1 MLRAGQSGSGGWNLT
16 FSLAL
21 TGFLLSMTPSYDGL
35 DIIQILVMMDSML
48 VQTENVV
55 ISVVKLLSV
64 DLTTDESLVCKSC

>member
-1 MLRAGQSGSGGWNLT
+1 
-16 FSLAL
+16 
-21 TGFLLSMTPSYDGL
+21 MTPSYDGL

-64 DLTTDESLVCKSC
+64 DLTSL

>member
-1 MLRAGQSGSGGWNLT
+1 
-16 FSLAL
+16 
-21 TGFLLSMTPSYDGL
+21 MTPSYDGL

-64 DLTTDESLVCKSC
+64 DLTSLQFVKVVSFNFHGASADKSYYEHYENIKEVV